1 MLIKRTWEFI
11 SYFIRQHKFIFA
23 SNWIREQEE
32 TSFIKM
38 ENKSNHKIEK
48 NVHKNTSTF
57 VPSKNLTN
65 LKIKLTL
72 PFRLHSLICECV
84 IFISIGSIIAISGN
98 FATIVF
104 YNQSTSLPSSNLS
117 KEITYDEN
125 KVIHSSDLESHQN
138 DDNATYSRKVLI

>member
-1 MLIKRTWEFI
+1 
-11 SYFIRQHKFIFA
+11 
-23 SNWIREQEE
+23 
-32 TSFIKM
+32 M

-84 IFISIGSIIAISGN
+84 IFISIGSVIAISGN

-104 YNQSTSLPSSNLS
+104 YNQSTSLQSSNFS
-117 KEITYDEN
+117 KENEYDDN
-125 KVIHSSDLESHQN
+125 KANHSYDFKSHQK
-138 DDNATYSRKVLI
+138 DDNATHPRKVFMEKNFIYIGIKT